1 MISLK
6 VIVSNIYI
14 QKFNGPNDL
23 LVIINHIK
31 QFSAPHTVLL
41 LTFIDRFIAS
51 RYGPLIIF
59 LIPYLNIYV
68 SLYRAAKT
76 IFMYK
81 KSIFETSYR
90 ICNSKICVAIHIVP
104 ENVLYVLMTPIY
116 LLVKCLFW
124 IEYSM

>member
-1 MISLK
+1 M
-6 VIVSNIYI
+6 
-14 QKFNGPNDL
+14 
-23 LVIINHIK
+23 INHIK

-68 SLYRAAKT
+68 SLYRAEKT
-76 IFMYK
+76 ILMYK

-104 ENVLYVLMTPIY
+104 ENVLYVLMSPIY
-116 LLVKCLFW
+116 LYVIVTMLMILFFFEKFH
-124 IEYSM
+124 IVRLIIFSIFKFQNASRIG